1 MPQGYVK
8 DWCKVLIAVSLKS
21 ELTQA
26 KKEAT
31 QAVRMTNNLLTPEAQ
46 YYGWDTNKPPND

>member
-46 YYGWDTNKPPND
+46 YYG